1 MEYSRIIEKLKE
13 HLIKIYLT
21 DTVEICRDNSK
32 RIKISERKETLYEEG
47 EGCHIPNQ
55 SWYDKEICLYP
66 SDVEE
71 EIDTPIYRIDL
82 ICVCHRKTERPND
95 NDYCLF
101 SYKAYAVV
109 NESDV
114 LFVDEKINP
123 IINLMND
130 KVYELYNITNGPDD
144 ELAITLQAFVHDG
157 IEHSIEE
164 PIIDK
169 ATGKHMAKDGI
180 LLYKIVTRRWG
191 ELCVFTYPDNKTHV
205 FDYNG
210 HYGCISPNEKNV
222 FYTFED
228 HVIHKYTIK
237 TSTIKEAINDSEIDD
252 PFDCFMPD
260 EYKNNKID
268 EIVEFT
274 REQYD
279 GNIELVD
286 EEYYRNDDEI
296 FYGIEFAP
304 NLKKLDVP
312 FVSELLT
319 PLIIKTTWGK
329 LLLVK
334 RRDGDFEASEIF
346 DDIILQKEPVTCDD
360 YNEIARNGFKYS
372 FTDFDDSEGDITIYP
387 DGTQKVIR

>member
-1 MEYSRIIEKLKE
+1 MEYSEILEKLKE
-13 HLIKIYLT
+13 HLVKVHLT
-21 DTVEICRDNSK
+21 DNVEICRDNSK
-32 RIKISERKETLYEEG
+32 RIKINEKKETLYEEG
-47 EGCHIPNQ
+47 EGCHIPDQ

-109 NESDV
+109 YESDV
-114 LFVDEKINP
+114 LFIEEKTNP

-144 ELAITLQAFVHDG
+144 ELAITLQAFVHNG

-180 LLYKIVTRRWG
+180 LLYKIVTPRCG

-210 HYGCISPNEKNV
+210 HYGCKSPNEKNV

-237 TSTIKEAINDSEIDD
+237 TSTIKEAINYSEIDD

-286 EEYYRNDDEI
+286 EEYYRDDNRY
-296 FYGIEFAP
+296 FFGIEFAP
-304 NLKKLDVP
+304 NLNELDVP
-312 FVSELLT
+312 FTSKLVT
-319 PLIIKTTWGK
+319 PLIVKSFGGKFLLAKT
-329 LLLVK
+329 VN
-334 RRDGDFEASEIF
+334 GDFVVSETF
-346 DDIILQKEPVTCDD
+346 DDIRIKKEPKTYDD
-360 YNEIARNGFKYS
+360 YEEEITVN
-372 FTDFDDSEGDITIYP
+372 P
-387 DGTQKVIR
+387 DGTQKKIKSPFIQNK